1 MACINLML
9 FIYNYI
15 ATTRLY
21 NVHIL
26 DMRRSH
32 VNDNNELGVH
42 VFVDIN

>member
-15 ATTRLY
+15 DTTRLY

-26 DMRRSH
+26 DIRRSH
-32 VNDNNELGVH
+32 VNDNDELGLH
-42 VFVDIN
+42 VFVAIN